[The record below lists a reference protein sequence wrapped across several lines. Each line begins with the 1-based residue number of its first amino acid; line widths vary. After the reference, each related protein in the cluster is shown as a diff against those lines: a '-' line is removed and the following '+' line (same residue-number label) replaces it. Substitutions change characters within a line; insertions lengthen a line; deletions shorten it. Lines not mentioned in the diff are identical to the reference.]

1 MKFILVFAFLGLSSC
16 VAQAPYQRQVLF
28 DEAEYK
34 PYGVAGTGSI
44 SGQAFLKTRAG
55 DVKYGAGNEVWLN
68 PVTTY
73 STEWFEN
80 AVVPYRSITPPDRR
94 TSDYARRTIADAE
107 GRFKFEKLPPGEY
120 YAVCSIIWQYPG
132 GYQGSLVS
140 TGSMAYAKVR
150 VGDGEQVANVVV
162 TRR

>member
-1 MKFILVFAFLGLSSC
+1 MKRTLGLVLLGLSGC
-16 VAQAPYQRQVLF
+16 LTQTPYQRQAPF
-28 DEAEYK
+28 IEAEYK
-34 PYGVAGTGSI
+34 PYAVAGTGSI

-80 AVVPYRSITPPDRR
+80 AVIPYRAITPPDRR

-107 GRFKFEKLPPGEY
+107 GRFKFERLPPGEY

-140 TGSMAYAKVR
+140 TGSIAYAKVR
-150 VGDGEQVANVVV
+150 VGDGEQVANVIV